1 VSRVFLSHSSKD
13 TRQAVALKAWLAER
27 RPELRDEIF
36 IDVDAQTGLRLGEQW
51 KTQLFTGKSRCEY
64 VICLLSQNW
73 ANSTEC
79 NVEYRTAEGL
89 GKRILVARLEDLGDN
104 AITSAWQH
112 CDLFADG
119 EHSDIEVPDGPPV
132 RFNTAALTQIMDAVD
147 GSGIGPRQFVWPP
160 RIDPDRAPYRGW
172 EPFEEIDAG
181 VFFGR
186 DAVIARG
193 VDVLRSM
200 RFLLLATM
208 SGLKSLFVVLG
219 PSGSGKSSFLRAGL
233 IPRLRRQDREFA
245 VLGTVRPQGNALTGD
260 SGLAA
265 AIHAARESLN
275 LSSPSLGHIK
285 KACGDRD
292 VDRVFQMLEEI
303 RTAAAEQFTHLPG
316 PGNNGG
322 PTRQTAAPTLVLPI
336 DQAEE
341 LFAADAG
348 PQTEQFLT
356 MLAELIRRI
365 NGYEVGLIV
374 AVTIRTDRYEAMQNH
389 PALDGIGTAVF
400 DDLKPMPRADFKD
413 VIDGPAERAT
423 EAGKRLDIKD
433 DLVTRL
439 LEDAGEGADTLPLL
453 ALTLSRLYAD
463 YGGTGE
469 ISVADY
475 EAMGGMTDVVNNEI
489 AEILD
494 EHPGGRADALELLR
508 SAFVPWLA
516 TVNSL
521 NDQPL
526 RRVAFEYDL
535 PEASRPLIDAF
546 VARRLLVR
554 DERDG
559 QVVVEVALESLLR
572 QWDDL
577 VGWLADERVNLK
589 IADDIQRTAAA
600 WENADHDRAWL
611 FTGSRLYDAEKLSA
625 RTGFSTLL
633 ADSRKFLGACRE
645 AENKRLHDEEAQRN
659 QQLHHAEE
667 VARHAEEVARMAQ
680 ESQQAAEGHARVM
693 RRRSR
698 ILAGVAVIAI
708 VAAVAA
714 AYGLVTAT
722 QARHRA
728 DARTRDAIAVRL
740 TSEARAMLAGG
751 QQGGDIRAFQEILA
765 APQVSS
771 TADTG
776 ALYDGLVARRKALKI
791 IGTPNPVR
799 DISISLDGRRI
810 VSAQFDGSLWL
821 WNSETGQPIGSPLT
835 GHQGAA
841 AVVFFSPDGHRIAS
855 GGDDKT
861 VRLWNADTGQ
871 PIGGPFIGHTDKV
884 TSLAFSPDGRRIV
897 SGSVDKTVRLW
908 NADTGQQI
916 GAPLV
921 GNTEAVGEVAF
932 SPNGHQIASGGDD
945 KTVRLWNADTG
956 QQIGAPLIGHTDW
969 VQALAYSP
977 DGRRLVSA
985 SYDKTLR
992 IWDPDTGQ
1000 PIGRPLLGHT
1010 GSVAGVAYSPDGHHI
1025 ISGGEDDVVRI
1036 WDADTG
1042 VPVGNP
1048 LRGHTGWVTGVSYT
1062 PDGRRIVSSS
1072 NDGTVRVWTAGFD
1085 LIAGHVGNVLS
1096 AQFSPDGHRIVS
1108 GGQDKTVRLWDT
1120 DTGLPIGA
1128 PMIAHTA
1135 EVTSV
1140 AFSPD
1145 GHRIVSA
1152 SKDDTLRLWDADT
1165 GRPVGEPLV
1174 GHDNW
1179 VTSAA
1184 FSPDGRLVGSGS
1196 NDKTVRLWDAHTGA
1210 PVGAPL
1216 TGPADAVSSVVFS
1229 PDGHQIAAGSYD
1241 NAIRLW
1247 DVGTGHPVGQPWTGH
1262 TGAVMTVTFS
1272 PDGHHVVSGSQDDT
1286 LLTWEVAT
1294 GKPIGHPMKGHTG
1307 TVTGIVVSPNGLRIV
1322 SSSEDKTLR
1331 LWDATSG
1338 DPIGQPIAGHT
1349 EAVNSVAFTEYGHRV
1364 VSASDDDTLRMWPA
1378 PPREQWV
1385 TLLCDKLS
1393 TNMTHAQWSEWVSP
1407 SIAYAK
1413 ACPNLPDPAS

>member
-1 VSRVFLSHSSKD
+1 MSRIFLSHSSTD
-13 TRQAVALKAWLAER
+13 TRQAIALKAWLAEQ

-89 GKRILVARLEDLGDN
+89 GKRILVARLEDLGNN

-119 EHSDIEVPDGPPV
+119 EHSDIEVPEGPPV
-132 RFNTAALTQIMDAVD
+132 RFNTAALAQIMEAVD
-147 GSGIGPRQFVWPP
+147 GSETGPRQFVWPP
-160 RIDPDRAPYRGW
+160 RTDPDRAPYRGW

-200 RFLLLATM
+200 RFLLLVTM
-208 SGLKSLFVVLG
+208 AGLKSLFVVLG

-233 IPRLRRQDREFA
+233 IPRLRRQDREFT
-245 VLGTVRPQGNALTGD
+245 VLGIMRPQGNALTGD

-265 AIHAARESLN
+265 AIYAARESLN
-275 LSSPSLGHIK
+275 LSSPALGHIK
-285 KACGDRD
+285 KLCGEQD
-292 VDRVFQMLEEI
+292 VTKVLELLHEI
-303 RTAAAEQFTHLPG
+303 RAAAAEQLPG
-316 PGNNGG
+316 PANDGG
-322 PTRQTAAPTLVLPI
+322 PTTQQPTLVLPI

-356 MLAELIRRI
+356 MLTELIGRI
-365 NGYEVGLIV
+365 NGGEVGLIV

-400 DDLKPMPRADFKD
+400 DELKPMPRADFKD
-413 VIDGPAERAT
+413 VITGPAARAT
-423 EAGKRLDIKD
+423 EAGKRLDITD

-439 LEDAGEGADTLPLL
+439 LRDAGEGADTLPLL

-463 YGGTGE
+463 YGGAGD
-469 ISVADY
+469 ISLADY

-489 AEILD
+489 DEILGYYPD
-494 EHPGGRADALELLR
+494 GRAAALELLR

-526 RRVAFEYDL
+526 RRVAFEYEL
-535 PEASRPLIDAF
+535 PQASLPLVDAF

-572 QWDDL
+572 QWHDL

-600 WENADHDRAWL
+600 WEHADRDEAWL
-611 FTGSRLYDAEKLSA
+611 FTGSRLGDAEKLAA
-625 RTGFSTLL
+625 RAGFSTLL
-633 ADSRKFLGACRE
+633 ADSREFLGACRE
-645 AENKRLHDEEAQRN
+645 AENQRLQEEEAQRN
-659 QQLHHAEE
+659 EQLRHAEA

-680 ESQQAAEGHARVM
+680 ESQQAAEHHARVM
-693 RRRSR
+693 RRRSQ
-698 ILAGVAVIAI
+698 IVAAVAVVAI

-714 AYGLVTAT
+714 AYGLVAAT
-722 QARHRA
+722 QARHQA

-751 QQGGDIRAFQEILA
+751 QEGGDIRALQEILA
-765 APQVSS
+765 APHVAA

-776 ALYDGLVARRKALKI
+776 ALYDGLVARSDTLRI
-791 IGTPNPVR
+791 IGTPNPVQ
-799 DISISLDGRRI
+799 DISISPDGRRI
-810 VSAQFDGSLWL
+810 VTAQFDGSLRL
-821 WNSETGQPIGSPLT
+821 WSPETGQPIGSPLT
-835 GHQGAA
+835 GHQGPVE
-841 AVVFFSPDGHRIAS
+841 VVYFSPDGHRIAS

-871 PIGGPFIGHTDKV
+871 PIGGPFSGHTDKV
-884 TSLAFSPDGRRIV
+884 TSLAFSPDGRRLV
-897 SGSVDKTVRLW
+897 SGSVDKTLRLW
-908 NADTGQQI
+908 NVDTGQPI
-916 GAPLV
+916 GEPLV
-921 GNTEAVGEVAF
+921 GNADAVGEVAF
-932 SPNGHQIASGGDD
+932 SPNGRQVASGGDD

-956 QQIGAPLIGHTDW
+956 QEIGPPLTGHTDW
-969 VQALAYSP
+969 VQGLAYSP

-985 SYDKTLR
+985 SFDKTLR

-1000 PIGRPLLGHT
+1000 PVGRPLLGHT
-1010 GSVAGVAYSPDGHHI
+1010 GSVACVAFSPDGHHI

-1042 VPVGNP
+1042 LPVGHP
-1048 LRGHTGWVTGVSYT
+1048 LEGHSGWVTGVAYS
-1062 PDGRRIVSSS
+1062 PDGRSIVSSS
-1072 NDGTVRVWTAGFD
+1072 NDGTVRVWTAAFD
-1085 LIAGHVGNVLS
+1085 IIAGHVGNVLS
-1096 AQFSPDGHRIVS
+1096 ARFSPDGRRIVS
-1108 GGQDKTVRLWDT
+1108 GGEDKTVRLWGADS
-1120 DTGLPIGA
+1120 GLPIGA
-1128 PMIAHTA
+1128 PMVAHTDA
-1135 EVTSV
+1135 VTSV

-1145 GHRIVSA
+1145 GHRVASA
-1152 SKDDTLRLWDADT
+1152 SKDDTVRLWDADT
-1165 GRPVGEPLV
+1165 GRPVGQPLV
-1174 GHDNW
+1174 GHTNA
-1179 VTSAA
+1179 VTSVA
-1184 FSPDGRLVGSGS
+1184 FSPDGRLVVSAS
-1196 NDKTVRLWDAHTGA
+1196 NDKTVRLWDTNTGA
-1210 PVGAPL
+1210 PVGQPL

-1229 PDGHQIAAGSYD
+1229 PDGHLIAAGSFD

-1247 DVGTGHPVGQPWTGH
+1247 DVGTGKQLGPPWTGH
-1262 TGAVMTVTFS
+1262 TGAVMTVSFS
-1272 PDGHHVVSGSQDDT
+1272 PDGQHLISGSQDDT
-1286 LLTWEVAT
+1286 LLIWEVGT
-1294 GKPIGHPMKGHTG
+1294 GKPVGHQMKGHTG
-1307 TVTGIVVSPNGLRIV
+1307 TVTGVAISPNGLRIV

-1331 LWDATSG
+1331 LWDTKTG
-1338 DPIGQPIAGHT
+1338 EPIGQPMTGHT
-1349 EAVNSVAFTEYGHRV
+1349 EAVNSVAFNQDRQRV
-1364 VSASDDDTLRMWPA
+1364 VSSSDDGTVRLWPA
-1378 PPREQWV
+1378 PPREEWV
-1385 TLLCDKLS
+1385 TLLCNKLS
-1393 TNMTHAQWSEWVSP
+1393 ANMTRAEWNDWVSP

-1413 ACPNLPDPAS
+1413 VCPNLPDPPG